1 MRFDCQNPQ
10 KLPPLNAQDILGNYK
25 KQRMKTLFTL
35 QIILLTLCCIP
46 MAHGQVNYNILS
58 DWDYQRKKNGP
69 SNYWPEKIHKI
80 IRGMDGQIIA
90 VGETVSEDNRRFE
103 GLFLVIDE
111 KTGKESFRQA
121 YSKSGDAGFYSLV
134 QNYDGSYILVGYQS
148 TAREGKNGWVLKVDQ
163 KGNILDERHPKSK
176 EGRDD
181 VLIDVAIDAKGNILA
196 AGYQRHKTKFN
207 ALWMVP
213 IGGDGNSSQ
222 LINDAALGFVN
233 TIVPAHE
240 GGFVLLGNTEQF
252 KAGQIEDAWVL
263 KVDKNGEQVGPG
275 PKYFGDKGYQDI
287 QDMTPTHDGGYAIA
301 GVTTSEGAG
310 LADMWVFKV
319 DRNFKMQW
327 SKTYGGTK
335 EDAAQSIIALQHG
348 GYAILGQGKGHL
360 ASAPTTQMQLLIID
374 NKGNE
379 LDATSTPIVPSMGN
393 ERGTSLAETDRGL
406 LVLAGVDEAEDRRQ
420 TPTPHIGGY
429 TYRQLGR
436 LTNSAKERERNANY
450 SNALS
455 LSEPRFIDDND
466 NGYLETKERGYFLI
480 QVKNQ
485 TTKPLEQITAR
496 IQNDHVR
503 AIKTEFPDIKIGTLL
518 ASQSKDVHIPIA
530 ALKDLGGT
538 GRLEFTIN
546 FEIKG
551 VFASRII
558 GHVKTNQPD
567 PAKLIVSGSKFLPNS
582 KPQAGQEILL
592 SVEVENR
599 GGRDTGPFDID
610 FIIPAGV
617 ESLESER
624 QSILSIPPNGRKT
637 LRFSFR
643 FDGQFKGDRLSIV
656 MEAQGNTLNPLKK
669 GFHLAVDNK
678 PDAIVT
684 APDKAPSDS
693 EIFWT
698 SPDPN
703 DYETRVVEVNDRNA
717 NIKLMALSGSVLN
730 RSNFATKV
738 NGEFVAEGQK
748 MDEVT
753 LQGPAKDMGRNRYT
767 FKDKIRLQPGRN
779 IIEVVYNDGQ
789 GLQFTSRPMTFN
801 YIPKGNPNLYV
812 RSVGIGHDD
821 LKYTVKDAKDIA
833 REFMKLKDD
842 RGRGFRKVDVLQFTE
857 DDQTTLINL
866 KKMIVN
872 LRRSNIKDNDL
883 VVLFIS
889 THGKVLSDRGDY
901 ILIPSDF
908 DADYEEQTSLNF
920 QRDVLDE
927 LDQIKGKVLVF
938 IDACHSGNAIGSK
951 DFTDEA
957 ASKFMNDLIEKTSGM
972 EIIASCSD
980 HEFSWEDDQWQNGAF
995 TEAIIEAFQDK
1006 TVQVDGEMIHAD
1018 IFDEINRRKSGRDG
1032 IITIEELRN
1041 FLGKRVP
1048 HLVRS
1053 VKRQKQ
1059 HPSHKSTELLPKD
1072 TPIYMVDQNQ

>member
-1 MRFDCQNPQ
+1 MVQ
-10 KLPPLNAQDILGNYK
+10 AQVD
-25 KQRMKTLFTL
+25 
-35 QIILLTLCCIP
+35 
-46 MAHGQVNYNILS
+46 YNILA
-58 DWDYQRKKNGP
+58 DWDYPRKKNGP
-69 SNYWPEKIHKI
+69 TDYWPEKIHKI
-80 IRGMDGQIIA
+80 IRNMDGQIVAI
-90 VGETVSEDNRRFE
+90 GETVSPDNRRFE
-103 GLFLVIDE
+103 GLLLIIDE
-111 KTGKESFRQA
+111 KTGQEKFRKA
-121 YSKSGDAGFYSLV
+121 YAKPGDAGFRSLV
-134 QNYDGSYILVGYQS
+134 QNFDGTYTIVGYQS
-148 TAREGKNGWVLKVDQ
+148 TGREGKNGWVLRVNQ
-163 KGNILDERHPKSK
+163 QGEILFQDEPKSK

-181 VLIDVAIDAKGNILA
+181 VLVDVAIDAKGNVLA

-207 ALWMVP
+207 ALWLVP
-213 IGGDGNSSQ
+213 IGSESSSGKI
-222 LINDAALGFVN
+222 INDAALGFVN
-233 TIVPAHE
+233 TIIPAHE

-252 KAGQIEDAWVL
+252 KADQIEDAWVL
-263 KVDKNGEQVGPG
+263 KVSAEGNQQGAG

-287 QDMTPTHDGGYAIA
+287 QDMTQSLDGGYAIT
-301 GVTTSEGAG
+301 GVTTSKGAG
-310 LADMWVFKV
+310 LADMWVLKV
-319 DRNFKMQW
+319 DRNFKLQW
-327 SKTYGGTK
+327 ERTYGSSK

-348 GYAILGQGKGHL
+348 GYAVFGQGKGHL
-360 ASAPTTQMQLLIID
+360 ASAPTTQLQLLIID
-374 NKGNE
+374 DKGNE
-379 LDATSTPIVPSMGN
+379 LDATSTPIIPTRGN
-393 ERGTSLAETDRGL
+393 ERAMSLTETARGL
-406 LVLAGVDEAEDRRQ
+406 VVLAGVDEAEDRRQ

-450 SNALS
+450 SDALS
-455 LSEPRFIDDND
+455 LSEPRFVDNNA
-466 NGYLETKERGYFLI
+466 NGYLETEERGYFLI
-480 QVKNQ
+480 KVKNQ
-485 TTKPLEQITAR
+485 TTRSLDQITAE

-503 AIKTEFPDIKIGTLL
+503 AIKTEFKNVQIGTLL
-518 ASQSKDVHIPIA
+518 AGQTRDVHIPVA

-538 GRLEFTIN
+538 GRLEFTIQ
-546 FEIKG
+546 FKVKG
-551 VFASRII
+551 IFANRVV
-558 GHVKTNQPD
+558 GHVRTNQPD
-567 PAKLIVSGSKFLPNS
+567 PAKLMVSNSNFLPGSKPR
-582 KPQAGQEILL
+582 AGQEILL
-592 SVEVENR
+592 TVEVENR

-624 QSILSIPPNGRKT
+624 QSMLSIPPNGRKT

-643 FDGQFKGDRLSIV
+643 FDEQFKGNRLSIV
-656 MEAQGNTLNPLKK
+656 MEAQGESLNPLKK
-669 GFHLAVDNK
+669 GFHLPVDNQK
-678 PDAIVT
+678 DVVVSVPGQL
-684 APDKAPSDS
+684 PSGN

-703 DYETRVVEVNDRNA
+703 DYTTRVVEVNDRNA

-730 RSNFATKV
+730 KGNFATKI
-738 NGEFVAEGQK
+738 NGVFVAEGQK

-753 LQGPAKDMGRNRYT
+753 LQGPGKDMGRNRYT

-779 IIEVVYNDGQ
+779 IVEVVYNDSK
-789 GLQFTSRPMTFN
+789 GLQFTSQPMTFN

-812 RSVGIGHDD
+812 RSIGIGHED
-821 LKYTVKDAKDIA
+821 LRYTVKDAKDIA
-833 REFMKLKDD
+833 GEFIKLKDA
-842 RGRGFRKVDVLQFTE
+842 RGRGFRKVDVLEFTKAE
-857 DDQTTLINL
+857 HTTLINL

-908 DADYEEQTSLNF
+908 DPEYEEQTSINF

-951 DFTDEA
+951 DFTDAA

-995 TEAIIEAFQDK
+995 TEAILEAFQDRS
-1006 TVQVDGEMIHAD
+1006 VEVDGEMIHAD

-1032 IITIEELRN
+1032 IITIEELRS

-1048 HLVRS
+1048 HLVRT
-1053 VKRQKQ
+1053 VKKQKQ
-1059 HPSHKSTELLPKD
+1059 NPSHKSTELLPKD